1 MKTIKNITLWITLA
15 VAIAFLTLG
24 YASGQKVSATAETNP
39 VKWNMSLGEDIS
51 VKFTVDKSV
60 GANAC
65 LKVSFDGKDEKT
77 LADYTEENG
86 GYMYVYTGL
95 APQDMAKDITVKLY
109 ASVDSDVVL
118 QEFTNSLSGYLKSL
132 LDGAANGGEKLSA
145 DTPLAKLIVSLL
157 NYGAAA
163 QDYVGDTAVKCN
175 EFLSGDG
182 YTGYS
187 AFAFTECL
195 AVPFK
200 AAATENTANVQ
211 PTAAYMYL
219 AYNAEMRFDFAVD
232 EVVPDG
238 ALVTVG
244 GKEKQATLINGS
256 DDTLTLSVPLVSTE
270 VSKEVSATPTKG
282 GEKIGYTVTGTAAG
296 YIGGQISD
304 EKDGEIVKALYAY
317 AKSAE
322 LYSSSYTQLYAV
334 KDAKTLESGVSI
346 TGGANIGTGKPNAE
360 QRFCVGNLDTG
371 KGRTVEY
378 SIISEGEKQNV
389 ALYAEFGE
397 LQKANSFA
405 DWCDLTVNNE
415 KITVNAKMPYGENY
429 LASNEQTFL
438 GYITLKNGV
447 NEIKFTVNSSKQL
460 SGHNFYGILLGATG
474 ITANIEDYS
483 AERVLYSTEKGQAK
497 LASYVSYTKG
507 TADIS
512 FPANRENTA
521 GYYPI
526 GGVNVNKGLTITF
539 KITANEECYV
549 KLSAEFCNKNTDTKF
564 SDWCKVSVSGVDY
577 GSSAVMPK
585 VNESSKVWT
594 PSNVFTE
601 LCKIKLAKGENTIT
615 FTVTTTNGYNLYGIK
630 LAHASSVSVE
640 GVAA

>member
-24 YASGQKVSATAETNP
+24 YALGQKVSATAETNP
-39 VKWNMSLGEDIS
+39 IKLNMSLGEDIS

-77 LADYTEENG
+77 LTDYTETDG

-118 QEFTNSLSGYLKSL
+118 QEFTSSLSGYLKSL

-157 NYGAAA
+157 TYGAAA
-163 QDYVGDTAVKCN
+163 QDYVGDTAVKCDD
-175 EFLSGDG
+175 FLSGDG

-187 AFAFTECL
+187 AFAFTESL

-200 AAATENTANVQ
+200 ATATQNTANVQ
-211 PTAAYMYL
+211 PTEAYMYL
-219 AYNAEMRFDFAVD
+219 AYNAEMRFDFTVG
-232 EVVPDG
+232 EVMPDG
-238 ALVTVG
+238 ATVTVG
-244 GKEKQATLINGS
+244 GQEKQAILTNVSGNNF
-256 DDTLTLSVPLVSTE
+256 TLSVPLVSTE
-270 VSKEVSATPTKG
+270 VSAEVSATPTKG
-282 GEKIGYTVTGTAAG
+282 GEEIGYTVTGTAAG
-296 YIGGQISD
+296 YIGGQIAD
-304 EKDGEIVKALYAY
+304 EKDGAIVKALYAY

-334 KDAKTLESGVSI
+334 KDAKTLESGVTI
-346 TGGANIGTGKPNAE
+346 TGGANIGTGRPNAE
-360 QRFCVGNLDTG
+360 KRFCIGNLDTG
-371 KGRTVEY
+371 KGRTIEY
-378 SIISEGEKQNV
+378 SVVSEGEKQNV

-397 LQKANSFA
+397 LQNANNFA

-429 LASNEQTFL
+429 VASNEQTFL

-447 NEIKFTVNSSKQL
+447 NEIKFTVNSSDKL

-474 ITANIEDYS
+474 IAANIEDYS
-483 AERVLYSTEKGQAK
+483 AESVF
-497 LASYVSYTKG
+497 YVSLQNSLAKADYVTWKDG
-507 TADIS
+507 TGTTFQIKERKNA
-512 FPANRENTA
+512 A
-521 GYYPI
+521 GYNPI
-526 GGVNVNKGLTITF
+526 FNVNGNNGGTITF
-539 KITANEECYV
+539 KVKANKACKVVLY
-549 KLSAEFCNKNTDTKF
+549 AEFCSKKTPAAFSAWCYITVNGTKYTSDT
-564 SDWCKVSVSGVDY
+564 
-577 GSSAVMPK
+577 AMPT
-585 VNESSKVWT
+585 NAATWQ
-594 PSNVFTE
+594 PSNTFIN
-601 LCKIKLAKGENTIT
+601 LMKIDLAGGENEIT
-615 FTVTTTNGYNLYGIK
+615 FVISNPNNGYNLYGIK
-630 LAHASSVSVE
+630 LAHASSVSVD

>member
-24 YASGQKVSATAETNP
+24 YASGQKVSATAGTNP
-39 VKWNMSLGEDIS
+39 IKWNMSLGEDIS

-77 LADYTEENG
+77 LTDYTETDG

-118 QEFTNSLSGYLKSL
+118 QEFTSSLSGYLKSL

-163 QDYVGDTAVKCN
+163 QDYVGDTITKCDD
-175 EFLSGDG
+175 FLSGDG

-187 AFAFTECL
+187 AFAFTESL

-200 AAATENTANVQ
+200 ATATQNTANVQ
-211 PTAAYMYL
+211 PTEAYMYL
-219 AYNAEMRFDFAVD
+219 AYNAEMRFDFTVG
-232 EVVPDG
+232 EVMPDG
-238 ALVTVG
+238 AIVTVG
-244 GKEKQATLINGS
+244 GQEKQATLTNVSGNNF
-256 DDTLTLSVPLVSTE
+256 TLSVPLSATE
-270 VSKEVSATPTKG
+270 ISSGVSATPTKG
-282 GEKIGYTVTGTAAG
+282 GEEIGYTVTGTAAG
-296 YIGGQISD
+296 YIGGQIAD
-304 EKDGEIVKALYAY
+304 EKDGAIVKALYAY

-322 LYSSSYTQLYAV
+322 LYSSSYAQLYAV
-334 KDAKTLESGVSI
+334 KDAKTLESGVTI
-346 TGGANIGTGKPNAE
+346 TGGANIGTGRPNAE

-371 KGRTVEY
+371 KGRTIEY
-378 SIISEGEKQNV
+378 SVISEGEKQKV

-397 LQKANSFA
+397 LQNANNFA

-429 LASNEQTFL
+429 VASNEQTFL

-447 NEIKFTVNSSKQL
+447 NEIKFTVNSSDKL

-474 ITANIEDYS
+474 IVANIEDYS
-483 AERVLYSTEKGQAK
+483 AERILYSTEKGQAK
-497 LASYVSYTKG
+497 LASYVSVTGG
-507 TADIS
+507 TRAVAY
-512 FPANRENTA
+512 PAHRVNAA

-526 GGVNVNKGLTITF
+526 GNVDNNVGLTITF
-539 KITANEECYV
+539 KITASEECYV
-549 KLSAEFCNKNTDTKF
+549 KLSAEFCYKDKSIKF
-564 SDWCKVSVSGVDY
+564 SEWCKVSVNGGDI
-577 GSSAVMPK
+577 GGITATMPTDSK
-585 VNESSKVWT
+585 KVWV
-594 PSNVFTE
+594 PSNTFTE
-601 LCKIKLAKGENTIT
+601 LCKIKLAKGENTIA

-630 LAHASSVSVE
+630 LAHASSVSVD

>member
-39 VKWNMSLGEDIS
+39 IKWNMSLGEDIS

-77 LADYTEENG
+77 LADYTETDG

-95 APQDMAKDITVKLY
+95 APQDMAKDITVRLY

-118 QEFTNSLSGYLKSL
+118 QEFTSSLSGYLKSL

-187 AFAFTECL
+187 AFAFTESL

-200 AAATENTANVQ
+200 ATATQNTANVQ
-211 PTAAYMYL
+211 PTEAYMYL
-219 AYNAEMRFDFAVD
+219 AYNAEMRFDFTVG
-232 EVVPDG
+232 EVMPDG
-238 ALVTVG
+238 ATVTVG
-244 GKEKQATLINGS
+244 GQEKQATLTNVSGNNF
-256 DDTLTLSVPLVSTE
+256 TLSVPLASTE
-270 VSKEVSATPTKG
+270 VSAEVSATPTKG

-296 YIGGQISD
+296 YIGGQIAD
-304 EKDGEIVKALYAY
+304 EKDGAIVKALYAY

-334 KDAKTLESGVSI
+334 KDAKTLESGVTI
-346 TGGANIGTGKPNAE
+346 TGGANIGTGRPNAE
-360 QRFCVGNLDTG
+360 QRFCIGNLDTG
-371 KGRTVEY
+371 KGRTIEY
-378 SIISEGEKQNV
+378 SVISEGEKQNV

-397 LQKANSFA
+397 LKNANNFA

-429 LASNEQTFL
+429 VASNEQTFL

-447 NEIKFTVNSSKQL
+447 NEIKFTVNSSKQFT
-460 SGHNFYGILLGATG
+460 SHNFYGILLGTTG
-474 ITANIEDYS
+474 IVANIEDYS
-483 AERVLYSTEKGQAK
+483 AESVFHVSLQNSLAK
-497 LASYVSYTKG
+497 ADYVTWKDG
-507 TADIS
+507 TGTTFQIKERKNAD
-512 FPANRENTA
+512 
-521 GYYPI
+521 GYNPI
-526 GGVNVNKGLTITF
+526 FNVNGNNGGIITF
-539 KITANEECYV
+539 KVKANKACKVVLY
-549 KLSAEFCNKNTDTKF
+549 AEFCSKKTPAAF
-564 SDWCKVSVSGVDY
+564 SDWCY
-577 GSSAVMPK
+577 IT
-585 VNESSKVWT
+585 VNETKYTSGTAMPTNAAAWQ
-594 PSNVFTE
+594 PSNTFIN
-601 LCKIKLAKGENTIT
+601 LMKIDLTGGENEIT
-615 FTVTTTNGYNLYGIK
+615 FVISNPNNGYNLYGIK
-630 LAHASSVSVE
+630 LAHASSVSVD

>member
-24 YASGQKVSATAETNP
+24 YASGQKVSAVAETNP
-39 VKWNMSLGEDIS
+39 IKWNMSLGEDIS

-77 LADYTEENG
+77 LADYTETDG

-118 QEFTNSLSGYLKSL
+118 QEFTSSLSGYLKSL

-145 DTPLAKLIVSLL
+145 DTPLAKPIVSLL

-187 AFAFTECL
+187 AFAFTESL

-200 AAATENTANVQ
+200 ATATQNTANVQ
-211 PTAAYMYL
+211 PTEAYMYL
-219 AYNAEMRFDFAVD
+219 AYNAEMRFDFTVG
-232 EVVPDG
+232 EVMPDG
-238 ALVTVG
+238 ATVTVG
-244 GKEKQATLINGS
+244 GKEKQATLTNVSGNKF
-256 DDTLTLSVPLVSTE
+256 TLSVPLVSTE

-282 GEKIGYTVTGTAAG
+282 GEEIGYTVTGTAAG
-296 YIGGQISD
+296 YIGGQIAD
-304 EKDGEIVKALYAY
+304 EKDGAIVKALYAY

-334 KDAKTLESGVSI
+334 KNAKTLESGVTI
-346 TGGANIGTGKPNAE
+346 TGGANIGSRLNAE
-360 QRFCVGNLDTG
+360 QRFCIGNLDTG
-371 KGRTVEY
+371 KGRTIEY
-378 SIISEGEKQNV
+378 SVISEDEKQNV

-397 LQKANSFA
+397 LQKANNFA
-405 DWCDLTVNNE
+405 DWCDLTVNGTP
-415 KITVNAKMPYGENY
+415 ITVNAKMPYGKDY
-429 LASNEQTFL
+429 VASNEQTFL

-447 NEIKFTVNSSKQL
+447 NEIKFTVNSSDRL
-460 SGHNFYGILLGATG
+460 SGHNFYGILLGTTG

-483 AERVLYSTEKGQAK
+483 AERILYSTEKGQAK
-497 LASYVSYTKG
+497 LASYVSVTGG
-507 TADIS
+507 TRAVAY
-512 FPANRENTA
+512 PAHRVNAA

-526 GGVNVNKGLTITF
+526 GNVDNNVGLTITF
-539 KITANEECYV
+539 KITASEECYV
-549 KLSAEFCNKNTDTKF
+549 KLSAEFCYKDKSIKF
-564 SDWCKVSVSGVDY
+564 SEWCKVSVNGGDI
-577 GSSAVMPK
+577 GGITATMPTDSK
-585 VNESSKVWT
+585 KVWV
-594 PSNVFTE
+594 PSNTFTE

-615 FTVTTTNGYNLYGIK
+615 FTVTTTTGYNLYGIK
-630 LAHASSVSVE
+630 LAHASSVSVG

>member
-24 YASGQKVSATAETNP
+24 YASGQKVSAVAETNP
-39 VKWNMSLGEDIS
+39 IKWNMSLGEDIS

-77 LADYTEENG
+77 LADYTETDG

-118 QEFTNSLSGYLKSL
+118 QEFTSSLSGYLKSL

-187 AFAFTECL
+187 AFAFTEGL

-200 AAATENTANVQ
+200 ATATQNTANVQ
-211 PTAAYMYL
+211 PTEAYMYL
-219 AYNAEMRFDFAVD
+219 AYNAEMRFDFTVG
-232 EVVPDG
+232 EVMPDG
-238 ALVTVG
+238 AIVTVG
-244 GKEKQATLINGS
+244 GQEKQATLTNVSGNNF
-256 DDTLTLSVPLVSTE
+256 TLSVPLVSTE
-270 VSKEVSATPTKG
+270 VSAEVSVTPTKG
-282 GEKIGYTVTGTAAG
+282 GEEIGYTVTGTAAG
-296 YIGGQISD
+296 YIGGQIAD
-304 EKDGEIVKALYAY
+304 EKDGAIVKALYAY

-334 KDAKTLESGVSI
+334 KDAKTLESGVTI
-346 TGGANIGTGKPNAE
+346 TGGANIGTGRPNAE
-360 QRFCVGNLDTG
+360 KRFCIGNLDTG
-371 KGRTVEY
+371 KGRTIEY
-378 SIISEGEKQNV
+378 SVISEGEKQNV

-397 LQKANSFA
+397 LQKANNFA

-415 KITVNAKMPYGENY
+415 EIAVNAKMPYGKDY
-429 LASNEQTFL
+429 VASDEQTFL

-447 NEIKFTVNSSKQL
+447 NEIKFTVNSSDSL
-460 SGHNFYGILLGATG
+460 SGHNFYGILLGTTG

-483 AERVLYSTEKGQAK
+483 AERILYSTEKGQAK
-497 LASYVSYTKG
+497 LASYVSVTGG
-507 TADIS
+507 TRS
-512 FPANRENTA
+512 VGYPAHRVNAA

-526 GGVNVNKGLTITF
+526 GNVDNNVGLTITF
-539 KITANEECYV
+539 KITASEECYV
-549 KLSAEFCNKNTDTKF
+549 RLSAEFCYEDKSIKF
-564 SDWCKVSVSGVDY
+564 SEWCKVSVNGGDI
-577 GSSAVMPK
+577 GGITATMPTD
-585 VNESSKVWT
+585 SKKFWV
-594 PSNVFTE
+594 PSNTFTE

-630 LAHASSVSVE
+630 LAHASSVSVD

>member
-1 MKTIKNITLWITLA
+1 MKTIKNIALWITLA

-24 YASGQKVSATAETNP
+24 YASGQKVSAVAETNP
-39 VKWNMSLGEDIS
+39 IKWNMSLGEDIS

-77 LADYTEENG
+77 LTDYTEENG

-118 QEFTNSLSGYLKSL
+118 QEFTSSLSGYLKSL

-187 AFAFTECL
+187 AFAFTESL

-200 AAATENTANVQ
+200 ATATQNTANVQ
-211 PTAAYMYL
+211 PTEAYMYL
-219 AYNAEMRFDFAVD
+219 AYNAEMRFDFTVG
-232 EVVPDG
+232 EVMPDG
-238 ALVTVG
+238 ATVTVG
-244 GKEKQATLINGS
+244 GQEKQAILTNVSGNNF
-256 DDTLTLSVPLVSTE
+256 TLSVPLASTE

-282 GEKIGYTVTGTAAG
+282 GEEIGYTVTGTAAG
-296 YIGGQISD
+296 YIGGQIAD
-304 EKDGEIVKALYAY
+304 EKDGAIVKALYAY

-322 LYSSSYTQLYAV
+322 LYSSSYTRLYAV
-334 KDAKTLESGVSI
+334 KDAKTLESGVTI
-346 TGGANIGTGKPNAE
+346 TGGANIGTGRPNAE
-360 QRFCVGNLDTG
+360 QRFCIGNLDTG
-371 KGRTVEY
+371 KGRTIEY
-378 SIISEGEKQNV
+378 SVISEGEKQNV

-397 LQKANSFA
+397 LKNANNFA

-429 LASNEQTFL
+429 VASNEQTFL

-447 NEIKFTVNSSKQL
+447 NEIKFTVNSSDKL
-460 SGHNFYGILLGATG
+460 SGHNFYGILLGTTG
-474 ITANIEDYS
+474 IAANIEDYS
-483 AERVLYSTEKGQAK
+483 AERILYSTEKGKAK
-497 LASYVSYTKG
+497 LASYVSVTGG
-507 TADIS
+507 TRAVGY
-512 FPANRENTA
+512 PAHRVNDA

-526 GGVNVNKGLTITF
+526 GNVDNNVGLTITF
-539 KITANEECYV
+539 KITASEECYV
-549 KLSAEFCNKNTDTKF
+549 KLSAEFCYKDKSIKF
-564 SDWCKVSVSGVDY
+564 SEWCKVSVNGGDIV
-577 GSSAVMPK
+577 GITATMPTDSK
-585 VNESSKVWT
+585 KVWV
-594 PSNVFTE
+594 PSNTFTE
-601 LCKIKLAKGENTIT
+601 LCKIKLAKGENTIA
-615 FTVTTTNGYNLYGIK
+615 FTVTTTTGYNLYGIK
-630 LAHASSVSVE
+630 LAHASSVSVD

>member
-1 MKTIKNITLWITLA
+1 MKTIKNITLWITFA

-65 LKVSFDGKDEKT
+65 LKVAFDGKDEKT
-77 LADYTEENG
+77 LTDYTEENG

-109 ASVDSDVVL
+109 ASESSTEVL

-132 LDGAANGGEKLSA
+132 LDGAADGGEKLSA

-182 YTGYS
+182 YTDYS
-187 AFAFTECL
+187 AFAFTEPL

-200 AAATENTANVQ
+200 AVATENTANVQ

-219 AYNAEMRFDFAVD
+219 AYNAEMRFDFTVG

-238 ALVTVG
+238 AIVTVG
-244 GKEKQATLINGS
+244 GQEKQATLTKTS

-296 YIGGQISD
+296 YIGGQTSD
-304 EKDGEIVKALYAY
+304 EKDGAIVKALYAY

-322 LYSSSYTQLYAV
+322 LYSSSYTKLYAV
-334 KDAKTLESGVSI
+334 KDKSTLEAGVTI

-371 KGRTVEY
+371 KGRTIEY
-378 SIISEGEKQNV
+378 SVISDGEKQNV

-483 AERVLYSTEKGQAK
+483 EESLF
-497 LASYVSYTKG
+497 YVSLQNSLAKADYVTWKDG
-507 TADIS
+507 TGATFQIKE
-512 FPANRENTA
+512 RKNTA
-521 GYYPI
+521 GYNPI
-526 GGVNVNKGLTITF
+526 FNVNGNNGGTITF
-539 KITANEECYV
+539 KVKANKACKVVLY
-549 KLSAEFCNKNTDTKF
+549 AEFCSKTEPAAFSAWCYITVNGTKYTSDT
-564 SDWCKVSVSGVDY
+564 
-577 GSSAVMPK
+577 AMPT
-585 VNESSKVWT
+585 NAATWQ
-594 PSNVFTE
+594 PSNTFIN
-601 LCKIKLAKGENTIT
+601 LMKIDLTGGENEIT
-615 FTVTTTNGYNLYGIK
+615 FVISNPKNGYNLYGIK
-630 LAHASSVSVE
+630 LAHASSVTID

>member
-77 LADYTEENG
+77 LADYTETDG

-187 AFAFTECL
+187 AFAFTESL

-200 AAATENTANVQ
+200 ATATQNTANVQ
-211 PTAAYMYL
+211 PTEAYMYL
-219 AYNAEMRFDFAVD
+219 AYNAEMRFDFTVG
-232 EVVPDG
+232 EVMPDG
-238 ALVTVG
+238 ATVTVG
-244 GKEKQATLINGS
+244 GQEKQAILTNVSGNNF
-256 DDTLTLSVPLVSTE
+256 TLSVPLASTE

-282 GEKIGYTVTGTAAG
+282 GEEIGYTVTGTAAG
-296 YIGGQISD
+296 YIGGQTSD
-304 EKDGEIVKALYAY
+304 EKDGAIVKALYAY

-334 KDAKTLESGVSI
+334 KDAKTLESGVTI
-346 TGGANIGTGKPNAE
+346 TGGANIGSRLNAE
-360 QRFCVGNLDTG
+360 QRFCIGNLDTG
-371 KGRTVEY
+371 LGRRIEY
-378 SIISEGEKQNV
+378 SVISEGEKQNV

-397 LQKANSFA
+397 LQKANNFA

-415 KITVNAKMPYGENY
+415 EIAVNAKMPYGENY
-429 LASNEQTFL
+429 IASNEQTFL

-447 NEIKFTVNSSKQL
+447 NEIKFTVNSSDKM

-474 ITANIEDYS
+474 ITANAEDYS
-483 AERVLYSTEKGQAK
+483 AERILYSTEKGQAK

-507 TADIS
+507 TANIN
-512 FPANRENTA
+512 FPANRANNL

-526 GGVNVNKGLTITF
+526 GGVNANQGLTITF
-539 KITANEECYV
+539 KITASEECYV
-549 KLSAEFCNKNTDTKF
+549 KLSTEFCYKDKSIKF
-564 SDWCKVSVSGVDY
+564 SEWCKVSVNGGDID
-577 GSSAVMPK
+577 GITATMPTDSK
-585 VNESSKVWT
+585 KVWV
-594 PSNVFTE
+594 PSNTFTE

-615 FTVTTTNGYNLYGIK
+615 FTVTTTTGYNLYGIK
-630 LAHASSVSVE
+630 LAHASSVSVD

>member
-65 LKVSFDGKDEKT
+65 LKVAFDGKDEKT
-77 LADYTEENG
+77 LTDYTEENG
-86 GYMYVYTGL
+86 GYVYVYTGL

-109 ASVDSDVVL
+109 ASESSTEVL

-219 AYNAEMRFDFAVD
+219 AYNAEMRFDFTVD

-238 ALVTVG
+238 AIVTVG
-244 GKEKQATLINGS
+244 GQEKQATLTNVSGNNF
-256 DDTLTLSVPLVSTE
+256 TLSVPLVSTE

-282 GEKIGYTVTGTAAG
+282 GEKIGYTVTGTASG
-296 YIGGQISD
+296 YIGGQTSD
-304 EKDGEIVKALYAY
+304 EKDGAIVKALYAY

-322 LYSSSYTQLYAV
+322 LYSSSYTKLYAV
-334 KDAKTLESGVSI
+334 KDAKTLEAGVSI
-346 TGGANIGTGKPNAE
+346 TGGANIGTGRPNAE

-371 KGRTVEY
+371 KGRTIEY
-378 SIISEGEKQNV
+378 SVISDGEKQNV

-397 LQKANSFA
+397 LQNANSFA
-405 DWCDLTVNNE
+405 DWCDLTVNND
-415 KITVNAKMPYGENY
+415 KIKVNAKMPYGENY
-429 LASNEQTFL
+429 VASNEQTFL

-460 SGHNFYGILLGATG
+460 SGHNFYGILLGTTG

-483 AERVLYSTEKGQAK
+483 AESLF
-497 LASYVSYTKG
+497 YVSLQNSLAKADYVTWKDG
-507 TADIS
+507 TGATFQIKE
-512 FPANRENTA
+512 RKNTA
-521 GYYPI
+521 GYNPI
-526 GGVNVNKGLTITF
+526 FNVNGNNGWTITF
-539 KITANEECYV
+539 KVKANKACKVVLY
-549 KLSAEFCNKNTDTKF
+549 AEFCSKTTPAAFSSWCYTTVNGTKYTSDT
-564 SDWCKVSVSGVDY
+564 
-577 GSSAVMPK
+577 AMPT
-585 VNESSKVWT
+585 NAATWQ
-594 PSNVFTE
+594 PSNTFIN
-601 LCKIKLAKGENTIT
+601 LMKIDLTGGENEIT
-615 FTVTTTNGYNLYGIK
+615 FVISNPNNGYNLYGIK
-630 LAHASSVSVE
+630 LAHASSVSVD

>member
-1 MKTIKNITLWITLA
+1 MKTIKKTILWITFALSL
-15 VAIAFLTLG
+15 AFLTLG
-24 YASGQKVSATAETNP
+24 FASGQKVSATAGTNP
-39 VKWNMSLGEDIS
+39 IKWNMSLGEDIS

-60 GANAC
+60 GTNAC

-77 LADYTEENG
+77 LADYTETDG

-109 ASVDSDVVL
+109 ASVDSDAVL
-118 QEFTNSLSGYLKSL
+118 QEFTSSLSGYLKSL
-132 LDGAANGGEKLSA
+132 IDGAANGGEKLSA

-163 QDYVGDTAVKCN
+163 QDYVGDTITKCN

-187 AFAFTECL
+187 AFAFTESL

-200 AAATENTANVQ
+200 ATATQNTANVQ
-211 PTAAYMYL
+211 PTEAYMYL
-219 AYNAEMRFDFAVD
+219 AYNAEMRFDFTVG
-232 EVVPDG
+232 EVMPDG
-238 ALVTVG
+238 ATVTVG
-244 GKEKQATLINGS
+244 GQEKQATLTNVSGNNF
-256 DDTLTLSVPLVSTE
+256 TLSVPLVSTE
-270 VSKEVSATPTKG
+270 VSAEVSVTPTKG
-282 GEKIGYTVTGTAAG
+282 GEEIGYTVTGTAAG
-296 YIGGQISD
+296 YIGGQIAD
-304 EKDGEIVKALYAY
+304 EKDGAIVKALYAY

-334 KDAKTLESGVSI
+334 KDAKTLESGVTI
-346 TGGANIGTGKPNAE
+346 TGGANIGSRLNAE
-360 QRFCVGNLDTG
+360 QRFCIGNLDTG
-371 KGRTVEY
+371 KGRTIEY
-378 SIISEGEKQNV
+378 SVISEGEKQNV

-397 LQKANSFA
+397 LQNANNFA

-429 LASNEQTFL
+429 VASNEQTFL

-447 NEIKFTVNSSKQL
+447 NEIKFTVNSSDKL

-483 AERVLYSTEKGQAK
+483 AERILYSTEKGQAK
-497 LASYVSYTKG
+497 LASYVSVTGG
-507 TADIS
+507 TRAVAY
-512 FPANRENTA
+512 PAHRVNAA

-526 GGVNVNKGLTITF
+526 GNVDNNVGLTITF
-539 KITANEECYV
+539 KITASEECYV
-549 KLSAEFCNKNTDTKF
+549 KLSAEFCYKDKSIKF
-564 SDWCKVSVSGVDY
+564 SEWCKVGVNGGDI
-577 GSSAVMPK
+577 GGITATMPTD
-585 VNESSKVWT
+585 SKNVWVPT
-594 PSNVFTE
+594 NAFTE

-630 LAHASSVSVE
+630 LAHASSVSVD

>member
-1 MKTIKNITLWITLA
+1 MKTIKNIALWITLA
-15 VAIAFLTLG
+15 VAIAFLTFG
-24 YASGQKVSATAETNP
+24 YASGQKVSAVAETNP
-39 VKWNMSLGEDIS
+39 IKWNMSLGEDIS

-77 LADYTEENG
+77 LTDYTETDG

-118 QEFTNSLSGYLKSL
+118 QEFTSSLSGYLKSL

-187 AFAFTECL
+187 AFAFTEGL

-200 AAATENTANVQ
+200 ATATQNTANVQ
-211 PTAAYMYL
+211 PTEAYMYL
-219 AYNAEMRFDFAVD
+219 AYNAEMRFDFTVG
-232 EVVPDG
+232 EVMPDG
-238 ALVTVG
+238 AIVTVG
-244 GKEKQATLINGS
+244 GQEKQATLTNVSGNNF
-256 DDTLTLSVPLVSTE
+256 TLSVPLVSTE
-270 VSKEVSATPTKG
+270 VSAEVSATPTKG

-296 YIGGQISD
+296 YIGGQIAD
-304 EKDGEIVKALYAY
+304 EKDGAIVKALYAY

-334 KDAKTLESGVSI
+334 KDAKTLESGVTI
-346 TGGANIGTGKPNAE
+346 TGGANIATSKPNAE

-371 KGRTVEY
+371 KGRTIEY
-378 SIISEGEKQNV
+378 SVISEGEKQNV

-397 LQKANSFA
+397 LQKANNFA
-405 DWCDLTVNNE
+405 DWCDLTVNGTP
-415 KITVNAKMPYGENY
+415 ITENAKMPYGKDY
-429 LASNEQTFL
+429 VASNEQTFL

-447 NEIKFTVNSSKQL
+447 NEIKFTVNSSDRL
-460 SGHNFYGILLGATG
+460 SGHNFYGILLGTTG

-483 AERVLYSTEKGQAK
+483 AERILYSTEKVQAK
-497 LASYVSYTKG
+497 LASYVSVTGGK
-507 TADIS
+507 AIS
-512 FPANRENTA
+512 FPSNRANNV

-526 GGVNVNKGLTITF
+526 GGVNENKGLTITF
-539 KITANEECYV
+539 KITANVECYV
-549 KLSAEFCNKNTDTKF
+549 RLLAEFCNKNTDTKF

-577 GSSAVMPK
+577 DSSAVMPK

-594 PSNVFTE
+594 PSNTFTE

-615 FTVTTTNGYNLYGIK
+615 FTVTTTTGYNLYGIK
-630 LAHASSVSVE
+630 LAHASSVSVD

>member
-1 MKTIKNITLWITLA
+1 MKTIKNITLWITFA

-24 YASGQKVSATAETNP
+24 YASGQKVSAVAETNP

-65 LKVSFDGKDEKT
+65 LKVAFDGKDEKT
-77 LADYTEENG
+77 LTDYTEENG

-109 ASVDSDVVL
+109 ASESSTEVL

-132 LDGAANGGEKLSA
+132 LDGAADGGEKLSA

-182 YTGYS
+182 YTDYS
-187 AFAFTECL
+187 AFAFTEPL

-219 AYNAEMRFDFAVD
+219 AYNAEMRFDFTVG

-238 ALVTVG
+238 AIVTVG
-244 GKEKQATLINGS
+244 GQEKQATLTNVSGNNF
-256 DDTLTLSVPLVSTE
+256 TLSVPLVSTD

-296 YIGGQISD
+296 YIGGQTSD
-304 EKDGEIVKALYAY
+304 EKDGAIVKALYAY

-322 LYSSSYTQLYAV
+322 LYSSSYTKLYAV
-334 KDAKTLESGVSI
+334 KDAKTLEAGVSI
-346 TGGANIGTGKPNAE
+346 TGGANIGTILNADGKY
-360 QRFCVGNLDTG
+360 CVGNLDTG
-371 KGRTVEY
+371 VGRTVEY
-378 SIISEGEKQNV
+378 SIISDGEKQNV

-405 DWCDLTVNNE
+405 DWCELTVNN
-415 KITVNAKMPYGENY
+415 KTIKVKAKMPYGENY
-429 LASNEQTFL
+429 VASNEQTFL

-447 NEIKFTVNSSKQL
+447 NEIKFTVNSSDRL

-474 ITANIEDYS
+474 ITANYS
-483 AERVLYSTEKGQAK
+483 AESLF
-497 LASYVSYTKG
+497 YVSLQNSLAKADYVTWKDG
-507 TADIS
+507 TGATFQIKE
-512 FPANRENTA
+512 RKNTA
-521 GYYPI
+521 GYNPI
-526 GGVNVNKGLTITF
+526 FNVNGNNGGTITF
-539 KITANEECYV
+539 KVKANKACKVVLY
-549 KLSAEFCNKNTDTKF
+549 AEFCSKTEPAAFSAWCYITVNGTKYTSDT
-564 SDWCKVSVSGVDY
+564 
-577 GSSAVMPK
+577 AMPT
-585 VNESSKVWT
+585 NAATWQ
-594 PSNVFTE
+594 PSNTFIN
-601 LCKIKLAKGENTIT
+601 LMKIDLTGGENEIT
-615 FTVTTTNGYNLYGIK
+615 FVISNPKNGYNLYGIK
-630 LAHASSVSVE
+630 LAHASSVTID

>member
-15 VAIAFLTLG
+15 VAIVFLTLG
-24 YASGQKVSATAETNP
+24 YASGQKVTATAETNS

-77 LADYTEENG
+77 LTDYTETDG

-118 QEFTNSLSGYLKSL
+118 QEFTSSLSGYLKSL

-175 EFLSGDG
+175 EFLRGDG

-187 AFAFTECL
+187 AFAFTESL

-200 AAATENTANVQ
+200 ATATQNTANVQ
-211 PTAAYMYL
+211 PTEAYMYL
-219 AYNAEMRFDFAVD
+219 AYNAEMRFDFTVG
-232 EVVPDG
+232 EVMPDG
-238 ALVTVG
+238 ATVTVG
-244 GKEKQATLINGS
+244 GQEKQATLTNVSGNNF
-256 DDTLTLSVPLVSTE
+256 TLSVPLVSTE

-296 YIGGQISD
+296 YIGGQIGN
-304 EKDGEIVKALYAY
+304 EKDGAIVKALYAY

-322 LYSSSYTQLYAV
+322 LYSSSYTRLYAV
-334 KDAKTLESGVSI
+334 KDAKTLESGVTI
-346 TGGANIGTGKPNAE
+346 TGGANIGSRLNAE
-360 QRFCVGNLDTG
+360 QRFCIGNLDTG
-371 KGRTVEY
+371 KGRTIEY
-378 SIISEGEKQNV
+378 SVISEGEKQNV

-397 LQKANSFA
+397 LKNANNFA

-415 KITVNAKMPYGENY
+415 KITVNAKMPYGKDY
-429 LASNEQTFL
+429 VASNEQTFL

-447 NEIKFTVNSSKQL
+447 NEIKFTVNSSDKL
-460 SGHNFYGILLGATG
+460 SGHNFYGILLGTTG

-483 AERVLYSTEKGQAK
+483 AERILYSTEKGQVK

-507 TADIS
+507 TAGIN
-512 FPANRENTA
+512 FPTNRANNLR
-521 GYYPI
+521 YYPI
-526 GGVNVNKGLTITF
+526 GGVNANKGLKITF
-539 KITANEECYV
+539 KITASEECYV
-549 KLSAEFCNKNTDTKF
+549 KLSAEFCYKDKSIKF
-564 SDWCKVSVSGVDY
+564 SEWCKVSVN
-577 GSSAVMPK
+577 GSDIGGITATMPTDSK
-585 VNESSKVWT
+585 KVWV
-594 PSNVFTE
+594 PSNTFTE

-615 FTVTTTNGYNLYGIK
+615 FTVTTTTGYNLYGIK
-630 LAHASSVSVE
+630 LAHASSVSVD

>member
-1 MKTIKNITLWITLA
+1 MKTIKNIALWITLA

-39 VKWNMSLGEDIS
+39 IKWNMSLGEDIS

-77 LADYTEENG
+77 LTDYTETDG

-109 ASVDSDVVL
+109 ASIDSDVVL
-118 QEFTNSLSGYLKSL
+118 QEFTSSLSGYLKSL
-132 LDGAANGGEKLSA
+132 LDGAANGGEKLPA

-157 NYGAAA
+157 TYGAAA

-187 AFAFTECL
+187 AFAFTESL

-200 AAATENTANVQ
+200 ATATQNTANVQ
-211 PTAAYMYL
+211 PTEAYMYL
-219 AYNAEMRFDFAVD
+219 AYNAEMRFDFTVG
-232 EVVPDG
+232 EVMPDG
-238 ALVTVG
+238 AIVTVG
-244 GKEKQATLINGS
+244 GQEKQAILTNVSGNKF
-256 DDTLTLSVPLVSTE
+256 TLSVSLVSTE
-270 VSKEVSATPTKG
+270 VSAEVSATPTKG
-282 GEKIGYTVTGTAAG
+282 GKEIGYTVTGTAAG
-296 YIGGQISD
+296 YIGGQTSD
-304 EKDGEIVKALYAY
+304 EKDGAIVKALYAY

-322 LYSSSYTQLYAV
+322 LYSSSYTKLYAV
-334 KDAKTLESGVSI
+334 KDAKALEAGVSI
-346 TGGANIGTGKPNAE
+346 TGGANIGTGRPNAE
-360 QRFCVGNLDTG
+360 QRFCVGNLDMG
-371 KGRTVEY
+371 LGRTIEY
-378 SIISEGEKQNV
+378 SVISEGEKQNV

-429 LASNEQTFL
+429 VASNEQTFL
-438 GYITLKNGV
+438 GYITLKHGV
-447 NEIKFTVNSSKQL
+447 NEIKFTVNSSKPL
-460 SGHNFYGILLGATG
+460 TSHNFYGILLGTTG

-483 AERVLYSTEKGQAK
+483 AERILYSTEKGQAK
-497 LASYVSYTKG
+497 LASYVSVTGG
-507 TADIS
+507 TRAVAY
-512 FPANRENTA
+512 PAHRKNDA

-526 GGVNVNKGLTITF
+526 GNVDNNVGLTITF

-549 KLSAEFCNKNTDTKF
+549 KLSAEFCYKDKSVKF
-564 SDWCKVSVSGVDY
+564 SEWCKVGVNGGDI
-577 GSSAVMPK
+577 GVITATMPTDSK
-585 VNESSKVWT
+585 KVWVPT
-594 PSNVFTE
+594 NTFTE

-630 LAHASSVSVE
+630 LAHASSVSVD

>member
-1 MKTIKNITLWITLA
+1 MKTIKNIALWITLA

-24 YASGQKVSATAETNP
+24 YASGQKVSAVAETNP

-77 LADYTEENG
+77 LADYTETDG

-118 QEFTNSLSGYLKSL
+118 QEFTSSLSGYLKSL

-187 AFAFTECL
+187 AFAFTESL

-200 AAATENTANVQ
+200 ATATQNTANVQ
-211 PTAAYMYL
+211 PTEAYMYL
-219 AYNAEMRFDFAVD
+219 AYNAEMRFDFTAG
-232 EVVPDG
+232 EVMPDG
-238 ALVTVG
+238 ATVTVG
-244 GKEKQATLINGS
+244 GQEKQAILTNVSGNNF
-256 DDTLTLSVPLVSTE
+256 TLSVPLASTE

-282 GEKIGYTVTGTAAG
+282 GEEIGYTVTGTAAG
-296 YIGGQISD
+296 YIGGQIAD
-304 EKDGEIVKALYAY
+304 EKDGAIVKALYAY

-334 KDAKTLESGVSI
+334 KDAKTLESGVTI
-346 TGGANIGTGKPNAE
+346 TGGANIGSRLNAE
-360 QRFCVGNLDTG
+360 QRFCIGNLDTG
-371 KGRTVEY
+371 KGRTIEY
-378 SIISEGEKQNV
+378 SVISEGEKQNV

-397 LQKANSFA
+397 LKNANNFA

-429 LASNEQTFL
+429 VASNEQTFL

-447 NEIKFTVNSSKQL
+447 NEIKFTVNSSDRL
-460 SGHNFYGILLGATG
+460 SGHNFYGILLGTTG
-474 ITANIEDYS
+474 IAANIEDYS
-483 AERVLYSTEKGQAK
+483 AERILYSTEKGQAK
-497 LASYVSYTKG
+497 LASYVSVTGG
-507 TADIS
+507 TRAVAY
-512 FPANRENTA
+512 PAHRVNAA

-526 GGVNVNKGLTITF
+526 GNVDNNVGLTITF
-539 KITANEECYV
+539 KITASEECYV
-549 KLSAEFCNKNTDTKF
+549 KLSAEFCYKDKSIKF
-564 SDWCKVSVSGVDY
+564 SEWCKVSVNGGDIV
-577 GSSAVMPK
+577 GITATMPTDSK
-585 VNESSKVWT
+585 KVWV
-594 PSNVFTE
+594 PSNTFTE

-615 FTVTTTNGYNLYGIK
+615 FTVTTTTGYNLYGIK
-630 LAHASSVSVE
+630 LAHASSVSVD

>member
-1 MKTIKNITLWITLA
+1 MKTIKNIALWITLA

-24 YASGQKVSATAETNP
+24 YASGQKVSAVAETSP
-39 VKWNMSLGEDIS
+39 IKWNMSLGEDIS

-77 LADYTEENG
+77 LADYTETDG

-118 QEFTNSLSGYLKSL
+118 QEFTSSLSGYLKSL

-163 QDYVGDTAVKCN
+163 QDYVGDTAIKCN

-187 AFAFTECL
+187 AFVFTESL

-200 AAATENTANVQ
+200 ATATQNTANVQ
-211 PTAAYMYL
+211 PTEAYMYL
-219 AYNAEMRFDFAVD
+219 AYNAEMRFDFTVG
-232 EVVPDG
+232 EVMPDG
-238 ALVTVG
+238 ATVTVG
-244 GKEKQATLINGS
+244 GQEKQAILTNVSGNNF
-256 DDTLTLSVPLVSTE
+256 TLSVPLASTE

-296 YIGGQISD
+296 YIGGQIAD
-304 EKDGEIVKALYAY
+304 EKDGAIVKALYAY

-322 LYSSSYTQLYAV
+322 LYSSSYTQLYTV
-334 KDAKTLESGVSI
+334 KDAKTLESGVTI
-346 TGGANIGTGKPNAE
+346 TGGANIGTSKPNAE
-360 QRFCVGNLDTG
+360 KRFCIGNLDTG
-371 KGRTVEY
+371 KGRTIEY
-378 SIISEGEKQNV
+378 SVISEGEKQNV

-397 LQKANSFA
+397 LQKANNFA
-405 DWCDLTVNNE
+405 DWCDLTVNGTP
-415 KITVNAKMPYGENY
+415 ITENAKMPYGENY
-429 LASNEQTFL
+429 IASNEQTFL

-447 NEIKFTVNSSKQL
+447 NEIKFTVNSSKQFT
-460 SGHNFYGILLGATG
+460 SHNFYGILLGTTG
-474 ITANIEDYS
+474 IAANIEDYS
-483 AERVLYSTEKGQAK
+483 AERILYSTEKGQAK
-497 LASYVSYTKG
+497 LASYVSVTGG
-507 TADIS
+507 TRAVGY
-512 FPANRENTA
+512 PAHRVNAA

-526 GGVNVNKGLTITF
+526 GNVDNNVGLTITF
-539 KITANEECYV
+539 KITASEECYV
-549 KLSAEFCNKNTDTKF
+549 KLSAEFCYKDKSVKF
-564 SDWCKVSVSGVDY
+564 SEWCKVSVNGGDI
-577 GSSAVMPK
+577 GGITATMPTDSK
-585 VNESSKVWT
+585 KVWV
-594 PSNVFTE
+594 PSNTFTE

-615 FTVTTTNGYNLYGIK
+615 FTVTTTTGYNLYGIK
-630 LAHASSVSVE
+630 LAHASSVSVD

>member
-39 VKWNMSLGEDIS
+39 IKWNMSLGEDIS

-77 LADYTEENG
+77 LADYTETDG

-118 QEFTNSLSGYLKSL
+118 QEFTSSLSGYLKSL

-187 AFAFTECL
+187 AFAFTESL

-200 AAATENTANVQ
+200 ATATQNTANVQ
-211 PTAAYMYL
+211 PTEAYMYL
-219 AYNAEMRFDFAVD
+219 AYNAEMRFDFTVG
-232 EVVPDG
+232 EVMPDG
-238 ALVTVG
+238 AIVTVG
-244 GKEKQATLINGS
+244 GQEKQATLTNVSGNNF
-256 DDTLTLSVPLVSTE
+256 TLSVPLVSTE
-270 VSKEVSATPTKG
+270 VSAEVSVTPTKG
-282 GEKIGYTVTGTAAG
+282 GEEIGYTVTGTAAG
-296 YIGGQISD
+296 YIGGQIAD
-304 EKDGEIVKALYAY
+304 EKDGAIVKALYAY

-334 KDAKTLESGVSI
+334 KDAKTLESGVTI
-346 TGGANIGTGKPNAE
+346 TGGANIGTSKPNAE
-360 QRFCVGNLDTG
+360 KRFCIGNLDTG
-371 KGRTVEY
+371 KGRTIEY
-378 SIISEGEKQNV
+378 SVISEGEKQNV

-397 LQKANSFA
+397 LQKANNFA
-405 DWCDLTVNNE
+405 DWCDLTVNGTP
-415 KITVNAKMPYGENY
+415 ITENAKMPYGENY
-429 LASNEQTFL
+429 IASNEQTFL

-447 NEIKFTVNSSKQL
+447 NEIKFTVNSSDSL
-460 SGHNFYGILLGATG
+460 SGHNFYGILLGTTG

-483 AERVLYSTEKGQAK
+483 AERTLYSTEKGQAK
-497 LASYVSYTKG
+497 LASYVSVTGG
-507 TADIS
+507 TRAVGY
-512 FPANRENTA
+512 PAHRVNAA

-526 GGVNVNKGLTITF
+526 GNVDNNVGLTITF
-539 KITANEECYV
+539 KITASEECYV
-549 KLSAEFCNKNTDTKF
+549 KLSAEFCYKDKSIKF
-564 SDWCKVSVSGVDY
+564 SEWCKVSVNGGDIV
-577 GSSAVMPK
+577 GITATMPTD
-585 VNESSKVWT
+585 SKKFWV
-594 PSNVFTE
+594 PSNTFTE

-630 LAHASSVSVE
+630 LAHASSVSVD

>member
-24 YASGQKVSATAETNP
+24 YALGQKVSAVAETNP
-39 VKWNMSLGEDIS
+39 IKWNMSLGEDIS

-77 LADYTEENG
+77 LADYTETDG

-118 QEFTNSLSGYLKSL
+118 QEFTSSLSGYLKSL
-132 LDGAANGGEKLSA
+132 LDGAANGGEKLFA

-157 NYGAAA
+157 TYGAAA

-187 AFAFTECL
+187 AFAFTESL

-200 AAATENTANVQ
+200 ATATQNTANVQ
-211 PTAAYMYL
+211 PTEAYMYL
-219 AYNAEMRFDFAVD
+219 AYNAEMRFDFTVG
-232 EVVPDG
+232 EVMPDG
-238 ALVTVG
+238 ATVTVG
-244 GKEKQATLINGS
+244 GQEKQATLTNVSGNKF
-256 DDTLTLSVPLVSTE
+256 TLSVPLVSTE
-270 VSKEVSATPTKG
+270 VSAEVSATPTKG
-282 GEKIGYTVTGTAAG
+282 GEEIGYTVTGTAAG
-296 YIGGQISD
+296 YIGGQTSD
-304 EKDGEIVKALYAY
+304 EKDGAIVKALYAY

-334 KDAKTLESGVSI
+334 KDAKTLESGVTI
-346 TGGANIGTGKPNAE
+346 TGGANIGSRLNAE
-360 QRFCVGNLDTG
+360 QRFCIGNLDTG
-371 KGRTVEY
+371 NGRTIEY
-378 SIISEGEKQNV
+378 SVISEGEKQNV

-397 LQKANSFA
+397 LQKANNFA

-415 KITVNAKMPYGENY
+415 KITVNAKMPYGKDY
-429 LASNEQTFL
+429 VASNEQTFL

-447 NEIKFTVNSSKQL
+447 NEIKFTVNSSDKW

-474 ITANIEDYS
+474 IDYS
-483 AERVLYSTEKGQAK
+483 AERTLYSTEKGQAK
-497 LASYVSYTKG
+497 LASYVSVTG
-507 TADIS
+507 GNAIS
-512 FPANRENTA
+512 FPSNRANNF

-526 GGVNVNKGLTITF
+526 GGVNENKGLTITF
-539 KITANEECYV
+539 KITASEECYV
-549 KLSAEFCNKNTDTKF
+549 KLSAEFCNKKTETKF

-577 GSSAVMPK
+577 DSSAVMPK
-585 VNESSKVWT
+585 VNDSSKVWT
-594 PSNVFTE
+594 PSNTFTE

-630 LAHASSVSVE
+630 LAHASSVSVD

>member
-24 YASGQKVSATAETNP
+24 YASGQKVSAIAETNP
-39 VKWNMSLGEDIS
+39 IKWNMSLGEDIS

-60 GANAC
+60 GAYAC

-77 LADYTEENG
+77 LTDYTETDG

-118 QEFTNSLSGYLKSL
+118 QEFTSSLSGYLKSL

-187 AFAFTECL
+187 AFAFTESL

-200 AAATENTANVQ
+200 ATATQNTANVQ
-211 PTAAYMYL
+211 PTEAYMYL
-219 AYNAEMRFDFAVD
+219 AYNAEMRFDFTVG
-232 EVVPDG
+232 EVMPDG
-238 ALVTVG
+238 ATVTVG
-244 GKEKQATLINGS
+244 GQEKQAILTNVSGNNF
-256 DDTLTLSVPLVSTE
+256 TLSVPLVSTE
-270 VSKEVSATPTKG
+270 VSAEVSATPTKG
-282 GEKIGYTVTGTAAG
+282 GEEIGYTVTGTATG
-296 YIGGQISD
+296 YIGGQIAD
-304 EKDGEIVKALYAY
+304 EKDGAIVKALYAY

-334 KDAKTLESGVSI
+334 KDAKTLESGVTI
-346 TGGANIGTGKPNAE
+346 TGGANIGTGRPNAE

-371 KGRTVEY
+371 KGRTIEY
-378 SIISEGEKQNV
+378 SVISEGEKQNV

-397 LQKANSFA
+397 LQNANNFA

-429 LASNEQTFL
+429 VASNEQTFL

-447 NEIKFTVNSSKQL
+447 NEIKFTVNSSDKL
-460 SGHNFYGILLGATG
+460 SGHNFYGILLGTTG
-474 ITANIEDYS
+474 IVANIEDYS
-483 AERVLYSTEKGQAK
+483 AERILYSTENGQAK
-497 LASYVSYTKG
+497 LASYVSVTGG
-507 TADIS
+507 TRAVAY
-512 FPANRENTA
+512 PAHRKNAA

-526 GGVNVNKGLTITF
+526 GNVDNNVGLTITF
-539 KITANEECYV
+539 KITASEECYV
-549 KLSAEFCNKNTDTKF
+549 KLSAEFCYKDKSIKF
-564 SDWCKVSVSGVDY
+564 SEWCKVSVNGGDT
-577 GSSAVMPK
+577 GGITATMPTD
-585 VNESSKVWT
+585 SKNVWVPT
-594 PSNVFTE
+594 NTFTE
-601 LCKIKLAKGENTIT
+601 LCKIKLAKGENTIV
-615 FTVTTTNGYNLYGIK
+615 FAVTTTNGYNLYGIK
-630 LAHASSVSVE
+630 LAYASSVSVD

>member
-65 LKVSFDGKDEKT
+65 LKVAFDGKDEKT
-77 LADYTEENG
+77 LTDYTEENG

-109 ASVDSDVVL
+109 ASESSTEVL

-132 LDGAANGGEKLSA
+132 LDGAADGGEKLSA

-182 YTGYS
+182 YTDYS
-187 AFAFTECL
+187 AFAFTEPL

-200 AAATENTANVQ
+200 AVATENTANVQ

-219 AYNAEMRFDFAVD
+219 AYNAEMRFDFTVG

-238 ALVTVG
+238 AIVTVG
-244 GKEKQATLINGS
+244 GQEKQATLTKTS

-296 YIGGQISD
+296 YIGGQTSD
-304 EKDGEIVKALYAY
+304 EKDGAIVKALYAY

-322 LYSSSYTQLYAV
+322 LYFSSYTKLYAV
-334 KDAKTLESGVSI
+334 KDKSTLEAGVSI
-346 TGGANIGTGKPNAE
+346 TGGANIGTILNADGKY
-360 QRFCVGNLDTG
+360 CVGNLDTG
-371 KGRTVEY
+371 VGRTVEY
-378 SIISEGEKQNV
+378 SIISDGEKQNV

-405 DWCDLTVNNE
+405 DWCDLTVNGTA
-415 KITVNAKMPYGENY
+415 ITVNAKMPYGENY
-429 LASNEQTFL
+429 VASNEQTFL

-474 ITANIEDYS
+474 ITANYS
-483 AERVLYSTEKGQAK
+483 AERILYSTEKGQAK
-497 LASYVSYTKG
+497 LTSYVSVTGG
-507 TADIS
+507 TRAVAY
-512 FPANRENTA
+512 PAHRENTA

-526 GGVNVNKGLTITF
+526 GNVDNNVGLTITF

-549 KLSAEFCNKNTDTKF
+549 KLSAEFCYKDKNIKF
-564 SDWCKVSVSGVDY
+564 SEWCKVGVNGGDI
-577 GSSAVMPK
+577 GGITATMPTDSK
-585 VNESSKVWT
+585 KVWVPT
-594 PSNVFTE
+594 NTFTE

-615 FTVTTTNGYNLYGIK
+615 FTVTTGNGYNLYGIK

>member
-77 LADYTEENG
+77 LTDYTETDG

-95 APQDMAKDITVKLY
+95 APQDMAKDITVRLY

-118 QEFTNSLSGYLKSL
+118 QEFTSSLSGYLKSL

-187 AFAFTECL
+187 AFAFTESL

-200 AAATENTANVQ
+200 ATATQNTANVQ
-211 PTAAYMYL
+211 PTEAYMYL
-219 AYNAEMRFDFAVD
+219 AYNAEMRFDFTVG
-232 EVVPDG
+232 EVMPDG
-238 ALVTVG
+238 ATVTVG
-244 GKEKQATLINGS
+244 GQEKQATLTNVSGNNF
-256 DDTLTLSVPLVSTE
+256 TLSVPLASTE
-270 VSKEVSATPTKG
+270 VSAEVSATPTKG

-296 YIGGQISD
+296 YIGGQIAD
-304 EKDGEIVKALYAY
+304 EKDGAIVKALYAY

-334 KDAKTLESGVSI
+334 KDAKTLESGVTI
-346 TGGANIGTGKPNAE
+346 TGGANIGTGRPNAE
-360 QRFCVGNLDTG
+360 QRFCIGNLDTG
-371 KGRTVEY
+371 KGRTIEY
-378 SIISEGEKQNV
+378 SVISEGEKQNV

-397 LQKANSFA
+397 LQKANNFA

-429 LASNEQTFL
+429 VASNEQTFL

-447 NEIKFTVNSSKQL
+447 NEIKFTVNSSKQFT
-460 SGHNFYGILLGATG
+460 SHNFYGILLGATG

-483 AERVLYSTEKGQAK
+483 AERILYSTEKGQAK
-497 LASYVSYTKG
+497 LASYVSVTGG
-507 TADIS
+507 TRAVGY
-512 FPANRENTA
+512 PAHRVNAA

-526 GGVNVNKGLTITF
+526 GNVDNNVGLTITF
-539 KITANEECYV
+539 KITASEECYV
-549 KLSAEFCNKNTDTKF
+549 KLSAEFCYKDKSIKF
-564 SDWCKVSVSGVDY
+564 SEWCKVSVNGGDI
-577 GSSAVMPK
+577 GGITATMPTDSK
-585 VNESSKVWT
+585 KVWV
-594 PSNVFTE
+594 PSNTFTE
-601 LCKIKLAKGENTIT
+601 LCKIKLANGENTIT
-615 FTVTTTNGYNLYGIK
+615 FTVTTTTGYNLYGIK

>member
-1 MKTIKNITLWITLA
+1 MKTIKKTILWITFALSL
-15 VAIAFLTLG
+15 AFLTIG
-24 YASGQKVSATAETNP
+24 YALGQKVSATAETNP
-39 VKWNMSLGEDIS
+39 IKWNMSLGEDIS

-77 LADYTEENG
+77 LADYTETDG

-118 QEFTNSLSGYLKSL
+118 RELTSSLSGYLKSL

-145 DTPLAKLIVSLL
+145 DIPLAKLIVSLL

-187 AFAFTECL
+187 AFAFTESL

-200 AAATENTANVQ
+200 ATATQNTANVQ
-211 PTAAYMYL
+211 PTEAYMYL
-219 AYNAEMRFDFAVD
+219 AYNAEMRFDFTVG
-232 EVVPDG
+232 EVMPDG
-238 ALVTVG
+238 ATVTVG
-244 GKEKQATLINGS
+244 GQEKQAILTNVSGNNF
-256 DDTLTLSVPLVSTE
+256 TLSVPLVSTE
-270 VSKEVSATPTKG
+270 VSAEVSATPTKC
-282 GEKIGYTVTGTAAG
+282 GEEIGYTVTGTAAG
-296 YIGGQISD
+296 YIGGQIAD
-304 EKDGEIVKALYAY
+304 EKDGAIVKALYAY

-334 KDAKTLESGVSI
+334 KDAKTLESGVTI
-346 TGGANIGTGKPNAE
+346 TGGANIGSKLNAE
-360 QRFCVGNLDTG
+360 QRFCIGNLDTG
-371 KGRTVEY
+371 KGRTIEY
-378 SIISEGEKQNV
+378 SVISEGEKQNV

-397 LQKANSFA
+397 LKNANNFA

-429 LASNEQTFL
+429 VASNEQTFL

-447 NEIKFTVNSSKQL
+447 NEIKFTVNSSDKL
-460 SGHNFYGILLGATG
+460 SGHNFYGILLGTTG
-474 ITANIEDYS
+474 IVANIEDYS
-483 AERVLYSTEKGQAK
+483 AERILYSTEKGQAK
-497 LASYVSYTKG
+497 LASYVSVTGG
-507 TADIS
+507 TRAVAY
-512 FPANRENTA
+512 PAHRVNAA

-526 GGVNVNKGLTITF
+526 GNVDNNVGLTITF
-539 KITANEECYV
+539 KITASEECYV
-549 KLSAEFCNKNTDTKF
+549 KLSAEFCYKDKSIKF
-564 SDWCKVSVSGVDY
+564 SEWCKVSVNGGDI
-577 GSSAVMPK
+577 GGITATMPTDSK
-585 VNESSKVWT
+585 KVWV
-594 PSNVFTE
+594 PSNTFTE
-601 LCKIKLAKGENTIT
+601 LCKIKLAKGENTIA

-630 LAHASSVSVE
+630 LAHASSVSVD

>member
-1 MKTIKNITLWITLA
+1 MKTIKNIALWITLA

-24 YASGQKVSATAETNP
+24 YASGQKVSAVAETNP

-60 GANAC
+60 GANDC

-77 LADYTEENG
+77 LTDYTETDD

-118 QEFTNSLSGYLKSL
+118 QEFTSSLSGYLKSL

-187 AFAFTECL
+187 AFAFTESL

-200 AAATENTANVQ
+200 ATATQNTANVQ
-211 PTAAYMYL
+211 PTEAYMYL
-219 AYNAEMRFDFAVD
+219 AYNAEMRFDFTVG
-232 EVVPDG
+232 EVMPDG
-238 ALVTVG
+238 ATVTVG
-244 GKEKQATLINGS
+244 GQEKQATLTNVSGNNF
-256 DDTLTLSVPLVSTE
+256 TLSVPLVSTE
-270 VSKEVSATPTKG
+270 VSAEVSATPTKG

-296 YIGGQISD
+296 YIGGQIAD
-304 EKDGEIVKALYAY
+304 EKDGAIVKALYAY

-334 KDAKTLESGVSI
+334 KDAKTLESGVTI
-346 TGGANIGTGKPNAE
+346 TSGANIGSRLNAE

-371 KGRTVEY
+371 KGRTIEY
-378 SIISEGEKQNV
+378 SVISEGEKQNV

-397 LQKANSFA
+397 LQKANNFA

-415 KITVNAKMPYGENY
+415 EIAVNAKMPYGKDY
-429 LASNEQTFL
+429 VASDEQTFL

-447 NEIKFTVNSSKQL
+447 NEIKFTVNSSDKW

-483 AERVLYSTEKGQAK
+483 AERILYSTEKGQAK
-497 LASYVSYTKG
+497 LASYVSVTGGK
-507 TADIS
+507 AIS
-512 FPANRENTA
+512 FPSNRANNV

-526 GGVNVNKGLTITF
+526 GGVNENKGLTITF
-539 KITANEECYV
+539 KITASEECYV
-549 KLSAEFCNKNTDTKF
+549 KLSAEFCYKDKSIKF
-564 SDWCKVSVSGVDY
+564 SEWCKVSVNGGDIV
-577 GSSAVMPK
+577 GITATMPTDSK
-585 VNESSKVWT
+585 KVWV
-594 PSNVFTE
+594 PSNTFTE
-601 LCKIKLAKGENTIT
+601 LCKIKLAKGDNTIT
-615 FTVTTTNGYNLYGIK
+615 FTVTTTTGYNLYGIK
-630 LAHASSVSVE
+630 LAHASSVSVD

>member
-24 YASGQKVSATAETNP
+24 YASGQKVSAVAETNP

-77 LADYTEENG
+77 LADYTGTDG

-118 QEFTNSLSGYLKSL
+118 QEFTSSLSGYLKSL

-187 AFAFTECL
+187 AFAFTESL

-200 AAATENTANVQ
+200 ATATQNTANVQ
-211 PTAAYMYL
+211 PTEAYMYL
-219 AYNAEMRFDFAVD
+219 AYNAEMRFDFTVG
-232 EVVPDG
+232 EVMPDG
-238 ALVTVG
+238 AIVTVG
-244 GKEKQATLINGS
+244 GQEKQATLTNVSGNNF
-256 DDTLTLSVPLVSTE
+256 TLSVPLASTE

-296 YIGGQISD
+296 YIGGQIAD
-304 EKDGEIVKALYAY
+304 EKDGAIVKALYAY

-334 KDAKTLESGVSI
+334 KDAKTLESGVTI
-346 TGGANIGTGKPNAE
+346 TGGANIGTSRPNAE

-371 KGRTVEY
+371 KGRTIEY
-378 SIISEGEKQNV
+378 SVISEGEKQNV
-389 ALYAEFGE
+389 ALYAELGE
-397 LQKANSFA
+397 LKNANNFA

-429 LASNEQTFL
+429 VASNEQTFL

-447 NEIKFTVNSSKQL
+447 NEIKFTVNSSDKL

-483 AERVLYSTEKGQAK
+483 AERILYSTEKGQAK
-497 LASYVSYTKG
+497 LASYVSVTGG
-507 TADIS
+507 TRAVGY
-512 FPANRENTA
+512 PAHRVNDA

-526 GGVNVNKGLTITF
+526 GNVDNNVGLTITF
-539 KITANEECYV
+539 KITASEECYV
-549 KLSAEFCNKNTDTKF
+549 KLSAEFCYKDKSIKF
-564 SDWCKVSVSGVDY
+564 SEWCKISVN
-577 GSSAVMPK
+577 GSDIDGITATMPTDSK
-585 VNESSKVWT
+585 KVWV
-594 PSNVFTE
+594 PSNTFTE
-601 LCKIKLAKGENTIT
+601 LCKIKLAKGENTIA
-615 FTVTTTNGYNLYGIK
+615 FTVTTTTGYNLYGIK
-630 LAHASSVSVE
+630 LAHASSVSVD

>member
-15 VAIAFLTLG
+15 VAIAFLILG

-65 LKVSFDGKDEKT
+65 LKVAFDGKDEKT
-77 LADYTEENG
+77 LTDYTEENG
-86 GYMYVYTGL
+86 AYMYVYTGL

-109 ASVDSDVVL
+109 ASESSTEVL

-219 AYNAEMRFDFAVD
+219 AYNAEMRFDFTVD

-238 ALVTVG
+238 AIVTVG
-244 GKEKQATLINGS
+244 GQEKQATLTNVSGNNF
-256 DDTLTLSVPLVSTE
+256 TLSVPLVSTE

-282 GEKIGYTVTGTAAG
+282 GEKIGYTVTGTASG
-296 YIGGQISD
+296 YIGGQTSD
-304 EKDGEIVKALYAY
+304 EKDGAIVKALYAY

-322 LYSSSYTQLYAV
+322 LYSSSYTKLYAV
-334 KDAKTLESGVSI
+334 KDAKTLEAGVSI

-371 KGRTVEY
+371 KGRTIEY
-378 SIISEGEKQNV
+378 SVISEGEKQNV

-397 LQKANSFA
+397 LQKANNFA

-438 GYITLKNGV
+438 GYITLKDGV
-447 NEIKFTVNSSKQL
+447 NEIKFTVNSSDKL

-474 ITANIEDYS
+474 ITANYS
-483 AERVLYSTEKGQAK
+483 AKRILYSTEKGQAK
-497 LASYVSYTKG
+497 LASYVSVTGG
-507 TADIS
+507 TRAVAY
-512 FPANRENTA
+512 PAHRENTA

-526 GGVNVNKGLTITF
+526 GNVDNNVGLTITF

-549 KLSAEFCNKNTDTKF
+549 KLSAEFCYKDKSIKF
-564 SDWCKVSVSGVDY
+564 SEWCKVGVNGGDI
-577 GSSAVMPK
+577 GGITATMPTDSK
-585 VNESSKVWT
+585 KVWVPT
-594 PSNVFTE
+594 NTFTE

-615 FTVTTTNGYNLYGIK
+615 FTVTTGNGYNLYGIK
-630 LAHASSVSVE
+630 LAHASSVSIE

>member
-1 MKTIKNITLWITLA
+1 MKTIKNITLWITFA

-24 YASGQKVSATAETNP
+24 YASGQKVSATAETNL

-65 LKVSFDGKDEKT
+65 LKVAFDGKDEKT
-77 LADYTEENG
+77 LTDYTEENG

-109 ASVDSDVVL
+109 ASESSTEVL
-118 QEFTNSLSGYLKSL
+118 QEYTNSLSGYLKSL
-132 LDGAANGGEKLSA
+132 LDGAANGGKKLSA

-163 QDYVGDTAVKCN
+163 QDYVGDTAIKCN

-187 AFAFTECL
+187 AFAFTESL

-200 AAATENTANVQ
+200 AVATENTANVQ

-219 AYNAEMRFDFAVD
+219 AYNAEMRFDFTVG

-238 ALVTVG
+238 AIVTVG
-244 GKEKQATLINGS
+244 GQEKQATLTKTS

-296 YIGGQISD
+296 YIGGQTSD
-304 EKDGEIVKALYAY
+304 EKDGAIVKALYAY

-322 LYSSSYTQLYAV
+322 LYSSSYTKLYAV
-334 KDAKTLESGVSI
+334 KDKSTLEAGVTI
-346 TGGANIGTGKPNAE
+346 TGGANIGKGKPNAE

-371 KGRTVEY
+371 KGRTIEY
-378 SIISEGEKQNV
+378 SVISDGEKQNV

-405 DWCDLTVNNE
+405 DWCDLTVNN
-415 KITVNAKMPYGENY
+415 KTIKVKAKMPYGENY
-429 LASNEQTFL
+429 VASNEQTFL

-447 NEIKFTVNSSKQL
+447 NEIKFTVNSSNKL

-474 ITANIEDYS
+474 ITANYS
-483 AERVLYSTEKGQAK
+483 AESLF
-497 LASYVSYTKG
+497 YVSLQNSLAKADYVTWKDG
-507 TADIS
+507 TGATFQIKE
-512 FPANRENTA
+512 RKNTA
-521 GYYPI
+521 GYNPI
-526 GGVNVNKGLTITF
+526 FNVNGNNGGTITF
-539 KITANEECYV
+539 KVKANKACKVVLY
-549 KLSAEFCNKNTDTKF
+549 AEFCSKTTPAAFSAWCYITVNGTKYISDT
-564 SDWCKVSVSGVDY
+564 
-577 GSSAVMPK
+577 AMPT
-585 VNESSKVWT
+585 NAATWQ
-594 PSNVFTE
+594 PSNTFIN
-601 LCKIKLAKGENTIT
+601 LMKIDLTGGEDEIT
-615 FTVTTTNGYNLYGIK
+615 FVISNPNNGYNLYGIK
-630 LAHASSVSVE
+630 LAHASSVSVD

>member
-24 YASGQKVSATAETNP
+24 YASGQKVSAVAETNP
-39 VKWNMSLGEDIS
+39 IKWNMSLGEDIS

-65 LKVSFDGKDEKT
+65 LKVAFDGKDEKT
-77 LADYTEENG
+77 LTDYTEENG

-95 APQDMAKDITVKLY
+95 APQDMAKNITVKLY

-187 AFAFTECL
+187 AFAFTEPL

-219 AYNAEMRFDFAVD
+219 AYNAEMRFDFTVG

-238 ALVTVG
+238 AIVTVG
-244 GKEKQATLINGS
+244 GQEKQATLTNVSGNNF
-256 DDTLTLSVPLVSTE
+256 TLSVPLVSTE
-270 VSKEVSATPTKG
+270 VSAEVSATPTKG
-282 GEKIGYTVTGTAAG
+282 GEEIGYTVTGTAAG
-296 YIGGQISD
+296 YIGGQIAD
-304 EKDGEIVKALYAY
+304 EKDGAIVKALYAY

-334 KDAKTLESGVSI
+334 KDAKTLESGVTI
-346 TGGANIGTGKPNAE
+346 TGGANIGSRLNAE

-371 KGRTVEY
+371 KGRTIEY
-378 SIISEGEKQNV
+378 SVISEGEKQNV

-397 LQKANSFA
+397 LKNANNFA

-429 LASNEQTFL
+429 VASNEQTFL

-447 NEIKFTVNSSKQL
+447 NEIKFTVNSSDKL
-460 SGHNFYGILLGATG
+460 SGHNFYGILLGTTG
-474 ITANIEDYS
+474 IAANAEDYS
-483 AERVLYSTEKGQAK
+483 AERILYSTEKGQAK
-497 LASYVSYTKG
+497 LASYVSVTGG
-507 TADIS
+507 TRAVAY
-512 FPANRENTA
+512 PAHRVNAA

-526 GGVNVNKGLTITF
+526 GNVDNNVRLTITF
-539 KITANEECYV
+539 KITASEECYV
-549 KLSAEFCNKNTDTKF
+549 KLSAEFCYKDKSIKF
-564 SDWCKVSVSGVDY
+564 SEWCKVSVNGGDI
-577 GSSAVMPK
+577 GGITATMPTDSK
-585 VNESSKVWT
+585 KVWV
-594 PSNVFTE
+594 PSNTFTE
-601 LCKIKLAKGENTIT
+601 LCKIKLAKGENTIA

-630 LAHASSVSVE
+630 LAHASSVSVD

>member
-24 YASGQKVSATAETNP
+24 YASGQKVSAVAETNP
-39 VKWNMSLGEDIS
+39 IKWNMSLGEDIS

-77 LADYTEENG
+77 LADYTETDG

-118 QEFTNSLSGYLKSL
+118 QEFTSSLSSYLKSL

-187 AFAFTECL
+187 AFAFTESL

-200 AAATENTANVQ
+200 ATATQNTANVQ
-211 PTAAYMYL
+211 PTEAYMYL
-219 AYNAEMRFDFAVD
+219 AYNAEMRFDFTVG
-232 EVVPDG
+232 EVMPDG
-238 ALVTVG
+238 ATVTVG
-244 GKEKQATLINGS
+244 GQEKQAILTNVSGNNF
-256 DDTLTLSVPLVSTE
+256 TLSVPLVSTE
-270 VSKEVSATPTKG
+270 VSAEVSATPTKG
-282 GEKIGYTVTGTAAG
+282 GEEIGYTVTGTAAG
-296 YIGGQISD
+296 YIGGQIAD
-304 EKDGEIVKALYAY
+304 EKDGAIVKALYAY

-322 LYSSSYTQLYAV
+322 LYSSSYTRLYAV
-334 KDAKTLESGVSI
+334 KDAKTLESGVTI
-346 TGGANIGTGKPNAE
+346 TGGANIGSRLNAE
-360 QRFCVGNLDTG
+360 KRFCIGNLDTG
-371 KGRTVEY
+371 KGRTIEY
-378 SIISEGEKQNV
+378 SVISEGEKQNV

-397 LQKANSFA
+397 LKNANNFA

-415 KITVNAKMPYGENY
+415 EIAVNAKMPYGENY
-429 LASNEQTFL
+429 IASNEQTFL

-447 NEIKFTVNSSKQL
+447 NEIKFTVNSSDKM

-474 ITANIEDYS
+474 ITANAEDYS
-483 AERVLYSTEKGQAK
+483 AESLF
-497 LASYVSYTKG
+497 YVSLQNSLAKADYVTWKDG
-507 TADIS
+507 TGTTFQIKERKNAD
-512 FPANRENTA
+512 
-521 GYYPI
+521 GYNPI
-526 GGVNVNKGLTITF
+526 FNVNGNNGGTITF
-539 KITANEECYV
+539 KVKANKACKVVLY
-549 KLSAEFCNKNTDTKF
+549 AEFCSKKTPAAF
-564 SDWCKVSVSGVDY
+564 SDWCYITVNGTKYTSGT
-577 GSSAVMPK
+577 AMPT
-585 VNESSKVWT
+585 NAAAWQ
-594 PSNVFTE
+594 PSNTFIN
-601 LCKIKLAKGENTIT
+601 LMKIDLTGGENEIT
-615 FTVTTTNGYNLYGIK
+615 FVISNPNNGYNLYGIK
-630 LAHASSVSVE
+630 LAHASSVSVD
-640 GVAA
+640 GAAA

>member
-39 VKWNMSLGEDIS
+39 IKWNMSLGEDIS

-77 LADYTEENG
+77 LADYTETDG

-118 QEFTNSLSGYLKSL
+118 QEFTSSLSGYLKSL

-187 AFAFTECL
+187 AFAFTESL

-200 AAATENTANVQ
+200 ATATQNTANVQ
-211 PTAAYMYL
+211 PTEAYMYL
-219 AYNAEMRFDFAVD
+219 AYNAEMRFDFTVG
-232 EVVPDG
+232 EVMPDG
-238 ALVTVG
+238 ATVTVG
-244 GKEKQATLINGS
+244 GQEKQAILTNVSGNNF
-256 DDTLTLSVPLVSTE
+256 TLSVPLASTE
-270 VSKEVSATPTKG
+270 VSAEVSATPTKG

-296 YIGGQISD
+296 YIGGQIAD
-304 EKDGEIVKALYAY
+304 EKDGAIVKALYAY

-334 KDAKTLESGVSI
+334 KDAKTLESGVTI
-346 TGGANIGTGKPNAE
+346 TGGANIGTGRPNAE

-371 KGRTVEY
+371 KGRTIEY
-378 SIISEGEKQNV
+378 SVISEGEKQNV

-397 LQKANSFA
+397 LKNANNFA

-429 LASNEQTFL
+429 IASNEQTFL

-447 NEIKFTVNSSKQL
+447 NEIKFTVNSSKQFT
-460 SGHNFYGILLGATG
+460 SHNFYGILLGTTG

-483 AERVLYSTEKGQAK
+483 AERTLYSTEKGQAK
-497 LASYVSYTKG
+497 LASYVSVTGG
-507 TADIS
+507 TRS
-512 FPANRENTA
+512 VGYPAHRVNAA

-526 GGVNVNKGLTITF
+526 GNVDNNVGLTITF
-539 KITANEECYV
+539 KITASEECYV
-549 KLSAEFCNKNTDTKF
+549 KLSAEFCYKDKSIKF
-564 SDWCKVSVSGVDY
+564 SEWCKVSVNGGDI
-577 GSSAVMPK
+577 GGITATMPTDSK
-585 VNESSKVWT
+585 KVWV
-594 PSNVFTE
+594 PSNTFTE
-601 LCKIKLAKGENTIT
+601 LCKIKLGKGENTIT
-615 FTVTTTNGYNLYGIK
+615 FTVTTTTGYNLYGIK
-630 LAHASSVSVE
+630 LAHASSVSVD

>member
-39 VKWNMSLGEDIS
+39 IKWNMSLGEDIS

-60 GANAC
+60 GAYAC
-65 LKVSFDGKDEKT
+65 LKVYFDGKDEKT
-77 LADYTEENG
+77 LADYTETDG

-109 ASVDSDVVL
+109 ASADSDVVL
-118 QEFTNSLSGYLKSL
+118 QEFTSSLSGYLKSL

-187 AFAFTECL
+187 AFAFTESL

-200 AAATENTANVQ
+200 ATATQNTANVQ
-211 PTAAYMYL
+211 PTEAYMYL
-219 AYNAEMRFDFAVD
+219 AYNAEMRFDFTVG
-232 EVVPDG
+232 EVMPDG
-238 ALVTVG
+238 ATVTVG
-244 GKEKQATLINGS
+244 GQEKQAILTNVSGNNF
-256 DDTLTLSVPLVSTE
+256 TLSVPLASTE

-282 GEKIGYTVTGTAAG
+282 GEEIGYTVTGTAAG
-296 YIGGQISD
+296 YIGGQIAD
-304 EKDGEIVKALYAY
+304 EKDGAIVKALYAY

-322 LYSSSYTQLYAV
+322 LYSSSYTRLYAV
-334 KDAKTLESGVSI
+334 KDAKTLESGVTI
-346 TGGANIGTGKPNAE
+346 TGGANIGTGRPNAE
-360 QRFCVGNLDTG
+360 QRFCIGNLDTG
-371 KGRTVEY
+371 KGRTIEY
-378 SIISEGEKQNV
+378 SVISEGEKQNV

-397 LQKANSFA
+397 LKNANNFA

-429 LASNEQTFL
+429 VASNEQTFL

-447 NEIKFTVNSSKQL
+447 NEIKFTVNSSDKW

-483 AERVLYSTEKGQAK
+483 AERILYSTEKGQAK
-497 LASYVSYTKG
+497 LASYVSVTGG
-507 TADIS
+507 TRAVGY
-512 FPANRENTA
+512 PAHRVNAA

-526 GGVNVNKGLTITF
+526 GNVDNNVGLTITF
-539 KITANEECYV
+539 KITASEECYV
-549 KLSAEFCNKNTDTKF
+549 KLSAEFCYKDKSIKF
-564 SDWCKVSVSGVDY
+564 SEWCKVSVNGGDIV
-577 GSSAVMPK
+577 GITATMPTDSK
-585 VNESSKVWT
+585 KVWVPT
-594 PSNVFTE
+594 NTFTE

-615 FTVTTTNGYNLYGIK
+615 FTVTTTTGYNLYGIK
-630 LAHASSVSVE
+630 LAHASSVSVD

>member
-24 YASGQKVSATAETNP
+24 YASGRKVSATAETNP
-39 VKWNMSLGEDIS
+39 IKWNMSLGEDIS

-77 LADYTEENG
+77 LADYTETDG

-118 QEFTNSLSGYLKSL
+118 QEFTSSLSGYLKSL

-187 AFAFTECL
+187 AFAFTESL

-200 AAATENTANVQ
+200 ATATQNTANVQ
-211 PTAAYMYL
+211 PTEAYMYL
-219 AYNAEMRFDFAVD
+219 AYNAEMRFDFTVG
-232 EVVPDG
+232 EVMPDG
-238 ALVTVG
+238 ATVTVG
-244 GKEKQATLINGS
+244 GQEKQATLTNVSGNKF
-256 DDTLTLSVPLVSTE
+256 TLSVPLVSTE
-270 VSKEVSATPTKG
+270 VSAEVSATPTKG
-282 GEKIGYTVTGTAAG
+282 GEEIGYTVTGTAAG
-296 YIGGQISD
+296 YIGGQIAD
-304 EKDGEIVKALYAY
+304 EKDGAIVKALYAY

-334 KDAKTLESGVSI
+334 KDAKTLESGVTI
-346 TGGANIGTGKPNAE
+346 TGGANIGTSKPNAE
-360 QRFCVGNLDTG
+360 KRFCIGNLDTG
-371 KGRTVEY
+371 KGRTIEY
-378 SIISEGEKQNV
+378 SVISEGEKQNV

-397 LQKANSFA
+397 LQKANNFA
-405 DWCDLTVNNE
+405 DWCDLTVNGTP
-415 KITVNAKMPYGENY
+415 ITENAKMPYGENY
-429 LASNEQTFL
+429 IASNEQTFL

-447 NEIKFTVNSSKQL
+447 NEIKFTVNSSKQFT
-460 SGHNFYGILLGATG
+460 SHNFYGILLGTTG

-483 AERVLYSTEKGQAK
+483 AERILYSTEKGQAK
-497 LASYVSYTKG
+497 LASYVSVTGG
-507 TADIS
+507 TRAVGY
-512 FPANRENTA
+512 PAHRVNAA

-526 GGVNVNKGLTITF
+526 GNVDNNVGLTITF
-539 KITANEECYV
+539 KITASEECYV
-549 KLSAEFCNKNTDTKF
+549 KLSAEFCYKDKSVKF
-564 SDWCKVSVSGVDY
+564 SEWCKVSVNGGDI
-577 GSSAVMPK
+577 GGITATMPTDSK
-585 VNESSKVWT
+585 KVWV
-594 PSNVFTE
+594 PSNTFTE

-615 FTVTTTNGYNLYGIK
+615 FTVTTTTGYNLYGIK
-630 LAHASSVSVE
+630 LAHASSVSVD